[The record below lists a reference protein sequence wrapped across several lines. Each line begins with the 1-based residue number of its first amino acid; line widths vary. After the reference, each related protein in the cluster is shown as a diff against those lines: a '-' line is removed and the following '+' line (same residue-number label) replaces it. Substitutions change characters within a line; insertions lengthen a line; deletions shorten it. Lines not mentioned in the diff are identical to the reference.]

1 MEGYAAMCLPLTNE
15 TLATDSRD
23 TYFLWPFPQHNI
35 S

>member
-23 TYFLWPFPQHNI
+23 TYFLCLTAIPTT
-35 S
+35 